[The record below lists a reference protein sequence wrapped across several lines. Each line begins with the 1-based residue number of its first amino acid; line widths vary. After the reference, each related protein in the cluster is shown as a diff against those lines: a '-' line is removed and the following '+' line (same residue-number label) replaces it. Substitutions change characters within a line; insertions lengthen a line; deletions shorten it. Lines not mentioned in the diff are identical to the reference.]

1 MLNKNFKTIHN
12 KYLKFFTFIFFL
24 RYLLAI
30 FLISMALFL
39 IIPNFFTYEKERAD
53 VLKGYLLK
61 NYNLEINSYEKIKF
75 KSLPYPRLEFENLI
89 IELADLPI
97 ELKVDKLKIYPKI
110 FSIYNY
116 DNFQTKKIALKN
128 NNVDLE
134 LSNFKYFINKIF
146 TQKNKIHF
154 DNLNLNIFDQKKT
167 IIKIKNINYSNFG
180 YNQNLITGK
189 IFEKDFE
196 IKLNKDFRSLNFLLL
211 NSGIEA
217 EVKFHDISNKHISG
231 NLKTK
236 ILNTNLKF
244 NFHYN
249 FKVLKIYDSYFRSK
263 NITFKNESSITFK
276 PFLDIK
282 SKFDLDEFNTKILK
296 RIDFDKLINSKKI
309 LKKINGTQEINF
321 KSKKFSNYLI
331 NKLYL
336 KINLSHG
343 RLNYLKKLSISENI
357 SQCEGYINFLEE
369 FPILSFNCFL
379 VLNNK
384 KKLFKKLSIKQKGK
398 QKITNLKVV
407 GNLNIKNKKIKFEN
421 ILINES
427 QKTSKVDIQYFKN
440 IFEDIFLERNL
451 IDLLNTKKIKEFIL
465 EIS

>member
-1 MLNKNFKTIHN
+1 M
-12 KYLKFFTFIFFL
+12 
-24 RYLLAI
+24 
-30 FLISMALFL
+30 
-39 IIPNFFTYEKERAD
+39 
-53 VLKGYLLK
+53 
-61 NYNLEINSYEKIKF
+61 
-75 KSLPYPRLEFENLI
+75 
-89 IELADLPI
+89 
-97 ELKVDKLKIYPKI
+97 
-110 FSIYNY
+110 
-116 DNFQTKKIALKN
+116 
-128 NNVDLE
+128 
-134 LSNFKYFINKIF
+134 
-146 TQKNKIHF
+146 
-154 DNLNLNIFDQKKT
+154 
-167 IIKIKNINYSNFG
+167 
-180 YNQNLITGK
+180 
-189 IFEKDFE
+189 
-196 IKLNKDFRSLNFLLL
+196 NKDFRIFNFLLL

-421 ILINES
+421 ILVNES
-427 QKTSKVDIQYFKN
+427 QKTSKADIQYFKN